1 MKDEASLVEALQLEE
16 TREAAFEEVV
26 RRYHGLVKR
35 WIRSWVS
42 DPVLTE
48 ELTQEVFLRA
58 WKSIHT
64 FRGKSRLSSWLYV
77 IARRAA
83 FHALKQRQREA
94 WLPWPIQED
103 GQPVE
108 MTAEEDTP
116 YERLWQELEAA
127 RETLS
132 PIQQR
137 VFAGLWDQGLSY
149 REIAAKLGV
158 SPNTIKAHVFHIRKR
173 LWKVLQGWL
182 GD

>member
-1 MKDEASLVEALQLEE
+1 MKDEASLVEALQVEE

-26 RRYHGLVKR
+26 RRYYGLVRR

-42 DPVLTE
+42 DPALTE
-48 ELTQEVFLRA
+48 ELTQEVFLSA

-64 FRGKSRLSSWLYV
+64 FRGQSRLSSWLYV

-83 FHALKQRQREA
+83 FRTLKQRQRER
-94 WLPWPIQED
+94 WVPWPQED

-108 MTAEEDTP
+108 MIAEEDTP

-127 RETLS
+127 RETFS

-137 VFAGLWDQGLSY
+137 VFAAFWEQGLSY

-158 SPNTIKAHVFHIRKR
+158 SPNTIKAHVFHIRQR
-173 LWKVLQGWL
+173 LWKALQSWL